1 MKTNGSQTAVERLF
15 RTATALGNFLF
26 EEKRDS
32 APQTT
37 TLAGVRVDFERVRRN
52 VAETTVDIATDFSEL
67 AARTD
72 VARDALRTLDET
84 VRTFDAKTEPLENE
98 FLRKGRRFLELAASA
113 ANESR
118 RTGYLELAKE
128 AFVDSYSFL
137 KNERLIAARFGAAS
151 ASIQRGELATGW
163 ATLENIASIP
173 FDAKAPRSDFATFSR
188 LKLETR
194 DFLARLGGVET
205 LKGEVAASC
214 GTSDGENGENGGD
227 GVWASNPAPGT
238 RATLEIADVEF
249 PFRYCPPGTFT
260 MGSPRTEAG
269 REDEGVESQHE
280 VTLTRG
286 LWTLETPVTHGM
298 WKAIAG
304 TNPSRFRLGDDY
316 PAETVSWFAAQ
327 DFLELLN
334 AAKVAPPGFEFRLP
348 WEAEWERTCRAGTT
362 TAFYWGDAFV
372 VDRANCNGT
381 RYFDAG
387 AEGVF
392 LERTTPVRNYPPNPW
407 GLFDMCG
414 NVSEWCGDWN
424 KTHGDKS
431 GVAPKTDPTGPKSG
445 KYRSWR
451 GGSWNC
457 DPSFGR
463 SAARRCSQPTVRM
476 SGIGVRVVLARK
488 G

>member
-1 MKTNGSQTAVERLF
+1 MKTNASQTAVERLF

-26 EEKRDS
+26 EERRDA
-32 APQTT
+32 APRTT

-52 VAETTVDIATDFSEL
+52 VAETTGDIATDFSEL

-84 VRTFDAKTEPLENE
+84 VRSFNAKTEPLENE
-98 FLRKGRRFLELAASA
+98 FLRKGRRLLELAAGA

-118 RTGYLELAKE
+118 RAGYLELAKE
-128 AFVDSYSFL
+128 AFVESYSHL

-151 ASIQRGELATGW
+151 ALIQRGELATGW
-163 ATLENIASIP
+163 ATLENIASIS
-173 FDAKAPRSDFATFSR
+173 FDKKASRSDFATFSR

-194 DFLARLGGVET
+194 EFLIKLRGGET
-205 LKGEVAASC
+205 LNGDVAASC
-214 GTSDGENGENGGD
+214 GTSDD
-227 GVWASNPAPGT
+227 AGVWASEPAPGT

-260 MGSPRTEAG
+260 MGSPRTEEG
-269 REDEGVESQHE
+269 REDEGVEQQHE

-286 LWTLETPVTHGM
+286 FWALETPVTQGM
-298 WKAIAG
+298 WKAITG
-304 TNPSRFRLGDDY
+304 TNPSRFQLGDDY
-316 PAETVSWFAAQ
+316 PADTVSWFAAQ
-327 DFLELLN
+327 DFLEALN
-334 AAKVAPPGFEFRLP
+334 AANVAPPGFEFRLP
-348 WEAEWERTCRAGTT
+348 WEAEWERACRAGTT
-362 TAFYWGDAFV
+362 TAFYWGDAFD

-407 GLFDMCG
+407 GLFDLHG

-424 KTHGDKS
+424 KTWSDKS

-457 DPSFGR
+457 VPSFGR

-476 SGIGVRVVLARK
+476 SGKGVRVVLARK
-488 G
+488 D

>member
-1 MKTNGSQTAVERLF
+1 MEPNASETAVERLF

-32 APQTT
+32 APRTT

-84 VRTFDAKTEPLENE
+84 IRSFDAKTEPLENE
-98 FLRKGRRFLELAASA
+98 FLRKGRRLLELAASA

-118 RTGYLELAKE
+118 RAGYLELAKE
-128 AFVDSYSFL
+128 AFVESYSHL

-151 ASIQRGELATGW
+151 AQIQRGELATGW
-163 ATLENIASIP
+163 ATLENIASIS
-173 FDAKAPRSDFATFSR
+173 FDETASRSDVATFSR
-188 LKLETR
+188 LKFETR
-194 DFLARLGGVET
+194 EFLTKLRGGET
-205 LKGEVAASC
+205 LNGDVAASC
-214 GTSDGENGENGGD
+214 GTSDGGNGGD

-238 RATLEIADVEF
+238 RATLEIAGVEF

-260 MGSPRTEAG
+260 MGSPRIEDG
-269 REDEGVESQHE
+269 REDEGVEQERE

-286 LWTLETPVTHGM
+286 FWTLETPVTQGM

-304 TNPSRFRLGDDY
+304 TNPSRFRSGDDY

-334 AAKVAPPGFEFRLP
+334 AANVAPPGFEFRLP
-348 WEAEWERTCRAGTT
+348 WEAEWERACRAGTT
-362 TAFYWGDAFV
+362 TAFYWDDAFD
-372 VDRANCNGT
+372 VDRANCDGT
-381 RYFDAG
+381 RYFGAD

-414 NVSEWCGDWN
+414 NVCEWCGDWN
-424 KTHGDKS
+424 KTWRDKS
-431 GVAPKTDPTGPKSG
+431 GVAPKTDPTGPKSR
-445 KYRSWR
+445 KYRAFR
-451 GGSWNC
+451 GGAWSC
-457 DPSFGR
+457 DPRCGR
-463 SAARRCSQPTVRM
+463 SAARSCQLPTVRL
-476 SGIGVRVVLARK
+476 SRIGVRVVLARK
-488 G
+488 D

>member
-1 MKTNGSQTAVERLF
+1 MEPNASETAVERLF

-32 APQTT
+32 APRTT

-84 VRTFDAKTEPLENE
+84 IRSFDAKTEPLENE
-98 FLRKGRRFLELAASA
+98 FLRKGRRLLELAASA

-118 RTGYLELAKE
+118 RAGYLELAKE
-128 AFVDSYSFL
+128 AFVESYSHL

-151 ASIQRGELATGW
+151 AQIQRGELATGW
-163 ATLENIASIP
+163 ATLENIASIS
-173 FDAKAPRSDFATFSR
+173 FDETASRSDVATFSR
-188 LKLETR
+188 LKFETR
-194 DFLARLGGVET
+194 EFLTKLRGGET
-205 LKGEVAASC
+205 LNGDVAASC
-214 GTSDGENGENGGD
+214 GTSDGGNGGD

-238 RATLEIADVEF
+238 RATLEIAGVEF

-260 MGSPRTEAG
+260 MGSPRIEDG
-269 REDEGVESQHE
+269 REDEGVEQERE

-286 LWTLETPVTHGM
+286 FWTLETPVTQGM

-304 TNPSRFRLGDDY
+304 TNPSRFRSGDDY

-334 AAKVAPPGFEFRLP
+334 AANVAPPGFECRLP
-348 WEAEWERTCRAGTT
+348 WEAEWERACRAGTT
-362 TAFYWGDAFV
+362 TAFYWDDAFD
-372 VDRANCNGT
+372 VDRANCDGT
-381 RYFDAG
+381 RYFGAD

-414 NVSEWCGDWN
+414 NVCEWCGDWN
-424 KTHGDKS
+424 KTWRDKS
-431 GVAPKTDPTGPKSG
+431 GVAPKTDPTGPKSR
-445 KYRSWR
+445 KYRAFR
-451 GGSWNC
+451 GGAWSC
-457 DPSFGR
+457 DPRCGR
-463 SAARRCSQPTVRM
+463 SAARSCQLPTVRL
-476 SGIGVRVVLARK
+476 SRIGVRVVLARK
-488 G
+488 D

>member
-1 MKTNGSQTAVERLF
+1 MEPNASETAVERLF

-32 APQTT
+32 APRTT

-84 VRTFDAKTEPLENE
+84 IRSFDAKTEPLENE
-98 FLRKGRRFLELAASA
+98 FLRKGRRLLELAASA

-118 RTGYLELAKE
+118 RAGYLELAKE
-128 AFVDSYSFL
+128 AFVESYSHL

-151 ASIQRGELATGW
+151 AQIQRGELATGW
-163 ATLENIASIP
+163 ATLENIASIS
-173 FDAKAPRSDFATFSR
+173 FDETASRSDVATFSR
-188 LKLETR
+188 LKFETR
-194 DFLARLGGVET
+194 EFLTKLRGGET
-205 LKGEVAASC
+205 LNGDVAASC
-214 GTSDGENGENGGD
+214 GTSDGGNGGD

-238 RATLEIADVEF
+238 RATLEIAGVEF

-260 MGSPRTEAG
+260 MGSPRIEDG
-269 REDEGVESQHE
+269 REDEGVEQERE

-286 LWTLETPVTHGM
+286 FWTLETPVTQGM
-298 WKAIAG
+298 WKAMTG
-304 TNPSRFRLGDDY
+304 TNPSRFRSGDDY

-334 AAKVAPPGFEFRLP
+334 AANVAPPGFEFRLP
-348 WEAEWERTCRAGTT
+348 WEAEWERACRAGTT
-362 TAFYWGDAFV
+362 TAFYWDDAFD
-372 VDRANCNGT
+372 VDRANCDGT
-381 RYFDAG
+381 RYFGAD

-414 NVSEWCGDWN
+414 NVCEWCGDWN
-424 KTHGDKS
+424 KTWRDKS
-431 GVAPKTDPTGPKSG
+431 GVAPKTDPTGPKSR
-445 KYRSWR
+445 KYRAFR
-451 GGSWNC
+451 GGAWSC
-457 DPSFGR
+457 DPRCGR
-463 SAARRCSQPTVRM
+463 SAARSCQLPTVRL
-476 SGIGVRVVLARK
+476 SRIGVRVVLARK
-488 G
+488 D

>member
-1 MKTNGSQTAVERLF
+1 MEPNASETAVERLF

-32 APQTT
+32 APRTT

-84 VRTFDAKTEPLENE
+84 IRSFDAKTEPLENE
-98 FLRKGRRFLELAASA
+98 FLRKGRRLLELAASA

-118 RTGYLELAKE
+118 RAGYLELAKE
-128 AFVDSYSFL
+128 AFVESYSHL

-151 ASIQRGELATGW
+151 AQIQRGELATGW
-163 ATLENIASIP
+163 ATLENIASIS
-173 FDAKAPRSDFATFSR
+173 FDETASRSDVATFSR
-188 LKLETR
+188 LKFETR
-194 DFLARLGGVET
+194 EFLTKLRGGET
-205 LKGEVAASC
+205 LNGDVAASC
-214 GTSDGENGENGGD
+214 GTSDGGNGGD

-238 RATLEIADVEF
+238 RATLEIAGVEF

-260 MGSPRTEAG
+260 MGSPRIEDG
-269 REDEGVESQHE
+269 REDEGVEQERE

-286 LWTLETPVTHGM
+286 FWTLETPVTQGM

-304 TNPSRFRLGDDY
+304 TNPSRFRSGDDY

-334 AAKVAPPGFEFRLP
+334 AANVAPPGFEFRLP
-348 WEAEWERTCRAGTT
+348 WEAEWERACRAGTT
-362 TAFYWGDAFV
+362 TAFYWDDAFD
-372 VDRANCNGT
+372 VDRANCDGT
-381 RYFDAG
+381 RYFGAD

-414 NVSEWCGDWN
+414 NVCEWCGDWN
-424 KTHGDKS
+424 KTWRDKS
-431 GVAPKTDPTGPKSG
+431 GVAPKTDPTGPKSR
-445 KYRSWR
+445 KYRAFR
-451 GGSWNC
+451 GGAWSC
-457 DPSFGR
+457 DPRCGR
-463 SAARRCSQPTVRM
+463 SAARSCQLPTGRL
-476 SGIGVRVVLARK
+476 SRIGVRVVLARK
-488 G
+488 D

>member
-1 MKTNGSQTAVERLF
+1 MKPNASETAVERLF

-26 EEKRDS
+26 EEKRDA
-32 APQTT
+32 APRTT

-52 VAETTVDIATDFSEL
+52 VAETTVGIASDFSEL

-84 VRTFDAKTEPLENE
+84 VRSFNAKTEPVENE
-98 FLRKGRRFLELAASA
+98 RFKKGWRFLELAASA

-118 RTGYLELAKE
+118 RAGYLELAKE
-128 AFVDSYSFL
+128 AFVDSYSLL

-205 LKGEVAASC
+205 LTGDGAAPC
-214 GTSDGENGENGGD
+214 GTSDGGNGGD

-238 RATLEIADVEF
+238 RATLEIAGVEF
-249 PFRYCPPGTFT
+249 PFRYCPPGTFIA
-260 MGSPRTEAG
+260 GSPRTEDG

-286 LWTLETPVTHGM
+286 FWALETPVTQGM
-298 WKAIAG
+298 WKAITG

-334 AAKVAPPGFEFRLP
+334 AANVAPPGFEFRLP
-348 WEAEWERTCRAGTT
+348 WEAEWERACRAGTT
-362 TAFYWGDAFV
+362 TAFYWGDAFA
-372 VDRANCNGT
+372 VDRANCDGT
-381 RYFDAG
+381 RYFGAA

-414 NVSEWCGDWN
+414 NVCEWLGDWN
-424 KTHGDKS
+424 KTWRDKS
-431 GVAPKTDPTGPKSG
+431 GVAPKTNPTGPKSG
-445 KYRSWR
+445 KYRALR
-451 GGSWNC
+451 GGAWSLDARC
-457 DPSFGR
+457 GR
-463 SAARRCSQPTVRM
+463 SAARSCQLPTVRL
-476 SGIGVRVVLARK
+476 SRIGVRVVLARK

>member
-1 MKTNGSQTAVERLF
+1 MKPNGSQTTVERLF

-26 EEKRDS
+26 EERRDA
-32 APQTT
+32 APRTT
-37 TLAGVRVDFERVRRN
+37 TLAGVRVDFERVRRRD
-52 VAETTVDIATDFSEL
+52 AETTGDIATDFSEL

-72 VARDALRTLDET
+72 VARDALQTLDET
-84 VRTFDAKTEPLENE
+84 VRAFDAKTEPLENE

-128 AFVDSYSFL
+128 AFVDSYSLL

-188 LKLETR
+188 LKRETR

-205 LKGEVAASC
+205 LNGGDAAPC

-238 RATLEIADVEF
+238 RATLEIAGVEF

-260 MGSPRTEAG
+260 MGSPRTEDG

-286 LWTLETPVTHGM
+286 FWTLETPVTQGM
-298 WKAIAG
+298 WKAITG

-327 DFLELLN
+327 DFLEALN
-334 AAKVAPPGFEFRLP
+334 AANVAPPEFEFRLP
-348 WEAEWERTCRAGTT
+348 WEAEWERACRAGTT
-362 TAFYWGDAFV
+362 TAFYWGDAFDV
-372 VDRANCNGT
+372 GRANCNGT

-414 NVSEWCGDWN
+414 NVCKWLGDWN
-424 KTHGDKS
+424 KTWRDKS
-431 GVAPKTDPTGPKSG
+431 GVAPKTNPTGPKSG
-445 KYRSWR
+445 KYRALR
-451 GGSWNC
+451 GGAWSLAARC
-457 DPSFGR
+457 GR
-463 SAARRCSQPTVRM
+463 SAARSCQLPTVRL
-476 SGIGVRVVLARK
+476 SRIGVRVVLARK
-488 G
+488 D

>member
-1 MKTNGSQTAVERLF
+1 MKPNASETAVERLF

-26 EEKRDS
+26 EERRDA
-32 APQTT
+32 APRTT

-52 VAETTVDIATDFSEL
+52 VVETTGDIATDFSEL

-84 VRTFDAKTEPLENE
+84 IRSFDAKTEPLENE

-118 RTGYLELAKE
+118 RAGYLELAKE
-128 AFVDSYSFL
+128 AFVDSYSLL

-163 ATLENIASIP
+163 ATLENIASIS
-173 FDAKAPRSDFATFSR
+173 FDAKAPRSDFAIFSR

-205 LKGEVAASC
+205 LNGDGAASC
-214 GTSDGENGENGGD
+214 GTSDGGNAGD

-238 RATLEIADVEF
+238 RATLEIAGVEF
-249 PFRYCPPGTFT
+249 PFRYCPPGTFIA
-260 MGSPRTEAG
+260 GSPRTEDG
-269 REDEGVESQHE
+269 REDEGVEQERE

-286 LWTLETPVTHGM
+286 FWTLETPVTQGM
-298 WKAIAG
+298 WKAITG

-334 AAKVAPPGFEFRLP
+334 AANVAPPGFEFRLP
-348 WEAEWERTCRAGTT
+348 WEAEWERACRAGTT
-362 TAFYWGDAFV
+362 TAFYWGDAFA
-372 VDRANCNGT
+372 VDRANCDGT
-381 RYFDAG
+381 RYFGDG

-414 NVSEWCGDWN
+414 NVCEWLGDWN
-424 KTHGDKS
+424 KTWRDKS
-431 GVAPKTDPTGPKSG
+431 GVAPKTNPTGPKSG
-445 KYRSWR
+445 KYRALR
-451 GGSWNC
+451 GGAWSC
-457 DPSFGR
+457 DPRCGR
-463 SAARRCSQPTVRM
+463 SAARNCQLPTVRL
-476 SGIGVRVVLARK
+476 SRIGVRVVLARK